1 MEINSLISRTPEAIR
16 AEMSIKHLLATETA
30 ESARELCEAAK
41 ILMSLKQ
48 AANATKRP
56 DAQTSTGPI
65 EVVDALAPTQAVA
78 VGTGSRSHG
87 KKRKADSS
95 PEGERAEKVRR
106 EKHDTASGIC
116 KPEGQQLCHN
126 FKAAM
131 NQRTSNTRDA
141 ARFADAVLP
150 VVELGDEL
158 PVFEVALTDLQRK
171 QASMATLG
179 QVGTL
184 HRVEQEFCEAWGM
197 EYDVYRCQKARI
209 FLGLAFFAEYNQRKL
224 LVHTRDRRFR
234 PLNASKAQAQ
244 QFGNIDANKLSSMM
258 AAFEHWGWVVPM
270 NTGAANGFKVPD
282 MYLRLFPQRLRDL
295 LMEEVARAERQ
306 HIHENQF
313 VVVKF
318 LEEEREARTEF

>member
-1 MEINSLISRTPEAIR
+1 MEVKSLLSRTPEEIR
-16 AEMSIKHLLATETA
+16 AEMSIKQLLATETE
-30 ESARELCEAAK
+30 ESAREICEAAA
-41 ILMSLKQ
+41 ILVSLKQ
-48 AANATKRP
+48 AANASRRP
-56 DAQTSTGPI
+56 HAETSIGPI
-65 EVVDALAPTQAVA
+65 EGVGELTPTQAVA
-78 VGTGSRSHG
+78 VGTGSSSHG
-87 KKRKADSS
+87 KKRKANSN
-95 PEGERAEKVRR
+95 PEGEKAEKVRR
-106 EKHDTASGIC
+106 EKHDTASGTC

-150 VVELGDEL
+150 VVKLEDKL

-171 QASMATLG
+171 QASVVALG

-184 HRVEQEFCEAWGM
+184 HMVEQEFCKSWGM

-224 LVHTRDRRFR
+224 LVHTGDRRFR

-282 MYLRLFPQRLRDL
+282 KYLRMFPQRLRNL
-295 LMEEVARAERQ
+295 LIKEVAKTERQ
-306 HIHENQF
+306 HIHENQC
-313 VVVKF
+313 VVLKL
-318 LEEEREARTEF
+318 LEEE